1 MGRAKQVD
9 LEGWFCE
16 DQMSIEDVL
25 GPATTEPADPPQ
37 TQNGA
42 GER

>member
-25 GPATTEPADPPQ
+25 GPEPADPPK

-42 GER
+42 GEH